1 MRLPHH
7 EFFAGMPA
15 RLIKDQQDPLRW
27 ACADGL
33 GELCQRKREH
43 IRPHARQEQPLGL
56 SGSRLHKT
64 VEVEPLEA
72 MLDGHTWPGP
82 FAGPDPAQDRFE
94 PNAMLIGRPQLDR
107 GLGKCLLHCIHLL
120 REFFFRQGKG
130 CVGSSVVKWK
140 HRRKESDK
148 SKEQADETTQN
159 VSGGSEALVS
169 TRRA

>member
-43 IRPHARQEQPLGL
+43 IRPHGRQ
-56 SGSRLHKT
+56 
-64 VEVEPLEA
+64 
-72 MLDGHTWPGP
+72 
-82 FAGPDPAQDRFE
+82 
-94 PNAMLIGRPQLDR
+94 MLIGRPQLDR

-120 REFFFRQGKG
+120 REFF
-130 CVGSSVVKWK
+130 
-140 HRRKESDK
+140 
-148 SKEQADETTQN
+148 
-159 VSGGSEALVS
+159 
-169 TRRA
+169 